1 VGISE
6 SVPKL
11 RRNFHTRKD
20 VLTISK
26 ELIGQI
32 LVTHIN
38 GELTTG
44 RIVETEAYAGM
55 TDRASH
61 AFGGRRTP
69 RTDVM
74 YAQGGTSYVYLC
86 YGIHH
91 LFNVVTH
98 QVDTPHAILIRAVE
112 PIEGIDTML
121 KRRRMSRPEYRL
133 TAGPGSLALA
143 MGITTQHSGVD
154 LLADDIYI
162 CSDPHRKAP
171 KTIIASPRV
180 GVSYAKED
188 SLLPW
193 RFRLADSPWT
203 SPAR

>member
-1 VGISE
+1 MGISA

-11 RRNFHTRKD
+11 RRNFYTRKS
-20 VLTISK
+20 VLTVSK

-44 RIVETEAYAGM
+44 RIVETEAYAGI

-91 LFNVVTH
+91 LFNRVTH
-98 QVDTPHAILIRAVE
+98 QVGTPQAPVHSLSQWESPPSTQESICSQTTSISAPTQTVKRLKQSSRALE
-112 PIEGIDTML
+112 Q
-121 KRRRMSRPEYRL
+121 
-133 TAGPGSLALA
+133 GSLTPKKTRFYHGVFASRTHHGRALRDKA
-143 MGITTQHSGVD
+143 SIHTCNFPHI
-154 LLADDIYI
+154 LL
-162 CSDPHRKAP
+162 
-171 KTIIASPRV
+171 SP
-180 GVSYAKED
+180 
-188 SLLPW
+188 
-193 RFRLADSPWT
+193 T
-203 SPAR
+203 SAG